1 MNAGR
6 KVLEALIVYSKIEV
20 KRDSDSK
27 KQNDQNEEGTEKNN
41 VPSYYDFNA
50 DAL

>member
-20 KRDSDSK
+20 KHDQGGSK
-27 KQNDQNEEGTEKNN
+27 KVESHEESKKA
-41 VPSYYDFNA
+41 PSYLDFNA